1 MKRHNLLLALAAIPV
16 AALALWYA
24 PQMRHQARADSL
36 PNLLE
41 LAPADSTVIA
51 YADLATLRN
60 SPLVQ
65 HLASMAQ
72 PTSVDKD
79 YADFMRSTGFD
90 YQRDLDRMIFASR
103 PAPSTQTLVFAEGR
117 FDHARIEQYALR
129 SGNLENQNGHPV
141 YVMPSGAAGK
151 HVSIAFLADN
161 RIDLSDGG
169 DLSIVFAPH
178 SESQLDPM
186 LRERVSRVAGSP
198 LFAVAKTPPSPAAN
212 SSGPGQAPAPA
223 VPMSAPFASL
233 RWVNFAARPD
243 GSAVL
248 LSVEGECSDPEAAQ
262 KIATSLEFVRGMVH
276 GGLADPKSRGQMK
289 PETAAAA
296 DRLLQAV
303 RVTTE
308 AERVRMLLTITPDML
323 SAPASPTGAVRQHPR
338 EPATEGH

>member
-36 PNLLE
+36 PSLLE
-41 LAPADSTVIA
+41 LAPADSTVVA

-72 PTSVDKD
+72 PATVDKD
-79 YADFMRSTGFD
+79 YADFMRATGFD
-90 YQRDLDRMIFASR
+90 YQRDLDRVFFASR
-103 PAPSTQTLVFAEGR
+103 PAPSAQTLVFAEGR
-117 FDHARIEQYALR
+117 FDRARIEQYALR
-129 SGNLENQNGHPV
+129 SGKLENQNGHPV
-141 YVMPSGAAGK
+141 YIIPSGAAGK
-151 HVSIAFLADN
+151 NVSIAFLADN
-161 RIDLSDGG
+161 RIALSDGG
-169 DLSIVFAPH
+169 DLSIVLAPH

-186 LRERVSRVAGSP
+186 LRERISRVAGSP
-198 LFAVAKTPPSPAAN
+198 LFAVAKTPPPPATNNSP
-212 SSGPGQAPAPA
+212 GPGPTAAPA

-243 GSAVL
+243 GGTVL
-248 LSVEGECSDPEAAQ
+248 LSAEGECSDAEAAK
-262 KIATSLEFVRGMVH
+262 KIASSLEFVRGMVH

-289 PETAAAA
+289 PDTAAAA

-303 RVTTE
+303 RVTTD
-308 AERVRMLLTITPDML
+308 AERVRMLLTVTPDMIN
-323 SAPASPTGAVRQHPR
+323 APTSPAGAATSP
-338 EPATEGH
+338 PAGH

>member
-16 AALALWYA
+16 AALAVWYA
-24 PQMRHQARADSL
+24 PQMRHQARADAL
-36 PNLLE
+36 PNLLD

-51 YADLATLRN
+51 YADLVTLRN

-72 PTSVDKD
+72 PASVDKD

-90 YQRDLDRMIFASR
+90 YQRDLDQVVFASR
-103 PAPSTQTLVFAEGR
+103 PAPSAQTLAFAEGR

-129 SGNLENQNGHPV
+129 SGKLENQNGHPV
-141 YVMPSGAAGK
+141 YVVPSGAAGK
-151 HVSIAFLADN
+151 NVSIAFLADN
-161 RIDLSDGG
+161 RIILSDGG

-186 LRERVSRVAGSP
+186 LRERISRVAGSP
-198 LFAVAKTPPSPAAN
+198 LFAVAKTPPPPASN
-212 SSGPGQAPAPA
+212 TSGQVPAPA
-223 VPMSAPFASL
+223 APMSAPFASL

-248 LSVEGECSDPEAAQ
+248 LSAEGECSDPEAAR
-262 KIATSLEFVRGMVH
+262 KIASSLEFVRGMVH

-308 AERVRMLLTITPDML
+308 AERVRMLLTVTPDML
-323 SAPASPTGAVRQHPR
+323 NAAAPSAAAATSPPTGH
-338 EPATEGH
+338 